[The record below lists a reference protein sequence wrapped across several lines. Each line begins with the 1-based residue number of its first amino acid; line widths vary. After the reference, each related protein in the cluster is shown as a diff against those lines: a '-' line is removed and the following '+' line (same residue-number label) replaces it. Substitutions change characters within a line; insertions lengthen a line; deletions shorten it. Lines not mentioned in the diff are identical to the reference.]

1 MPQEIEKNIK
11 PRTAFKQFLNYLH
24 SEVLDFEKIE
34 EDGMFDT
41 YVKAMQF
48 VGEIAGNSSYS
59 PLYKIDGEILM
70 VLKQNPAVSIKDASA
85 RFDTTYRSM
94 APKMTK
100 LINLG
105 FVSSFK
111 ENKETYYKITPY
123 GSIILTEL
131 VLDPESVLYQ

>member
-1 MPQEIEKNIK
+1 MPQETEKNLK

-24 SEVLDFEKIE
+24 SEMLDFEKIE
-34 EDGMFDT
+34 EDGMFDI

-48 VGEIAGNSSYS
+48 VGEVAGNSSYS

-70 VLKQNPAVSIKDASA
+70 MLEQNAAISIKDASA
-85 RFDTTYRSM
+85 RFDTTYKSM
-94 APKMTK
+94 APRMSK

-123 GSIILTEL
+123 GSKFLTEL
-131 VLDPESVLYQ
+131 VLDPESVLYE

>member
-1 MPQEIEKNIK
+1 MPETGKEMR
-11 PRTAFKQFLNYLH
+11 PRNAFKHFINYLH
-24 SEVLDFEKIE
+24 SNVLDFEKIE

-48 VGEIAGNSSYS
+48 VGEVAGNSTYS
-59 PLYKIDGEILM
+59 PLYKMDGEILM
-70 VLKQNPAVSIKDASA
+70 MLEQNLAVSMEDASA
-85 RFDTTYRSM
+85 RFDTTFRSM

-111 ENKETYYKITPY
+111 ENKATYYKITPY
-123 GSIILTEL
+123 GSKVLRDL